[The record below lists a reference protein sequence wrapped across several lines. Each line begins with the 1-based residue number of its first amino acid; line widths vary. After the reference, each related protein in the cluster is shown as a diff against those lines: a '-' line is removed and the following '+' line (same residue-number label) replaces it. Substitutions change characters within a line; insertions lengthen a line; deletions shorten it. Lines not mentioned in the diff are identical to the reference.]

1 MLLGMGGMGNV
12 SAYRRIGVGPRPIVL
27 VLVVD
32 VLVLDRSIFE
42 HRWAKVGL
50 LVRRKGEDD
59 EDDDED
65 DHEHEAANMT
75 AAFRGYLSKIG
86 SSTRTITSTT
96 EERGIPLS
104 LSQSSGGPLLS
115 FH

>member
-1 MLLGMGGMGNV
+1 MLTEEL
-12 SAYRRIGVGPRPIVL
+12 RC
-27 VLVVD
+27 
-32 VLVLDRSIFE
+32 LVLDRSIFE

-50 LVRRKGEDD
+50 LVRRKG

-86 SSTRTITSTT
+86 SSTITSTT